1 MALMAAALMVDGV
14 DGVEAAALMAA
25 ALMALM
31 AAALMALMAAALMAL
46 MAAALMAWRRR
57 R

>member
-1 MALMAAALMVDGV
+1 MALMAWEAAALMADGGGV
-14 DGVEAAALMAA
+14 DGVEA
-25 ALMALM
+25 
-31 AAALMALMAAALMAL
+31 AAALMAL

>member
-1 MALMAAALMVDGV
+1 MAGRRGV
-14 DGVEAAALMAA
+14 DGVEAAALMAWRR

-46 MAAALMAWRRR
+46 MAAALMAFDGGWRRR
-57 R
+57 

>member
-1 MALMAAALMVDGV
+1 MMALEGGGV
-14 DGVEAAALMAA
+14 DGVEAA

-31 AAALMALMAAALMAL
+31 AAALMAG
-46 MAAALMAWRRR
+46 RRR

>member
-1 MALMAAALMVDGV
+1 M
-14 DGVEAAALMAA
+14 
-25 ALMALM
+25 MALM

-46 MAAALMAWRRR
+46 MAAALWRGCGGVDGVEAAALMAWRRR